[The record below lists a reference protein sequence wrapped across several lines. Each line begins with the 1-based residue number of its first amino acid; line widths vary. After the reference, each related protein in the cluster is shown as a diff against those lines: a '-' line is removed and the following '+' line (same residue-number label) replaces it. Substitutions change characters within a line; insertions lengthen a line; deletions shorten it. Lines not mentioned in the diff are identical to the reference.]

1 MRQEASG
8 VGKNRNS
15 LEKEMGLG
23 DKAMRCNGRRLS
35 QTKLGAKGED
45 ADDT

>member
-23 DKAMRCNGRRLS
+23 DEAMRCNRRRLS
-35 QTKLGAKGED
+35 QTKLCAKGED